1 MRSVVII
8 GRKSIER
15 MLGLLC
21 IIAATLIFGMSVKA
35 AGPEEI
41 AYVYLDE
48 DVVGTSGVQNIVVGF
63 QKGRN
68 GDWGCQIILSN
79 GIRN

>member
-35 AGPEEI
+35 AGPE
-41 AYVYLDE
+41 
-48 DVVGTSGVQNIVVGF
+48 
-63 QKGRN
+63 
-68 GDWGCQIILSN
+68 
-79 GIRN
+79 

>member
-35 AGPEEI
+35 AGPEEV

-48 DVVGTSGVQNIVVGF
+48 DVVGTSGAVSYTHLDVYKRQEE
-63 QKGRN
+63 
-68 GDWGCQIILSN
+68 S
-79 GIRN
+79 